1 MENWKF
7 PIFACAQAHSI
18 AEPLYDLWNLE
29 VESKL
34 KMQAISTG
42 GLNLSFVIVCLDT
55 WLQSFKGANEMNK

>member
-7 PIFACAQAHSI
+7 PIFACAQANSI

-29 VESKL
+29 VESTL

-42 GLNLSFVIVCLDT
+42 GLNLSSYVLLDT
-55 WLQSFKGANEMNK
+55 WLQSFKGANE